1 MALSDDEKQT
11 LNGLINDYYRVSG
24 GKVPY
29 FQFDLARRSCKP
41 IPPKPETMVHL
52 DVGSSEPTPKS
63 STFWDKFKPFFAPL
77 MGLAIGLACYFLTCF
92 IIALFI

>member
-24 GKVPY
+24 GNVPY
-29 FQFDLARRSCKP
+29 FQFDLARRAAKP
-41 IPPKPETMVHL
+41 IPPKPETLVHL
-52 DVGSSEPTPKS
+52 DVGSSKPTPKHS
-63 STFWDKFKPFFAPL
+63 GLRKKLQPFVAPL
-77 MGLAIGLACYFLTCF
+77 IGLAIGLACYFLTCF